1 MNRTSQKIQLKYL
14 ICELNDFQLMGLKY
28 DSIFYLAL
36 WLSRV
41 VGFSLVLQQ
50 QQQQQQQQ
58 PQQQQQQQH
67 QHQQQNENENE
78 NQSVKL
84 N

>member
-58 PQQQQQQQH
+58 QH

-78 NQSVKL
+78 NENQSVKL

>member
-1 MNRTSQKIQLKYL
+1 M

-50 QQQQQQQQ
+50 QQQQQQQ
-58 PQQQQQQQH
+58 H

>member
-58 PQQQQQQQH
+58 
-67 QHQQQNENENE
+67 HQQQNENENE

>member
-1 MNRTSQKIQLKYL
+1 MRQKIQLKYL

-36 WLSRV
+36 CLSRV
-41 VGFSLVLQQ
+41 VGFSLVLQ
-50 QQQQQQQQ
+50 
-58 PQQQQQQQH
+58 QQQQQQQH

-84 N
+84 NWYICI